1 MESQTKILEPLRYHT
16 FSLCVEHEVSKQESP
31 VTSSTDEVEE
41 GIRIVTHIT
50 GSLRNQTMKGLL
62 SLTF

>member
-1 MESQTKILEPLRYHT
+1 MCPFTVTCIFYDAKWLECAQVMESQTKILEPLRYHT

-41 GIRIVTHIT
+41 GI
-50 GSLRNQTMKGLL
+50 
-62 SLTF
+62 